1 MPVADQVVGSVSR
14 ARDSNKHFKRTG
26 RSGQKCRLECI
37 LGAKALTSPPNLAIV
52 DGSFPDDIHARQG
65 ASPMSTATP
74 AAALEPIPRDPGW
87 PIFGNLFQITPG
99 EVGQHLLARS
109 RHHDGI
115 FLSLIHI

>member
-1 MPVADQVVGSVSR
+1 
-14 ARDSNKHFKRTG
+14 
-26 RSGQKCRLECI
+26 
-37 LGAKALTSPPNLAIV
+37 
-52 DGSFPDDIHARQG
+52 
-65 ASPMSTATP
+65 MSTATP

-115 FLSLIHI
+115 FELDFAGKRVPFVSSVALASELCDATRFRKIIGRRCPTCATWPATACSPRTATSRTGAARIAS